1 VPVRLDLDP
10 ETLAEAPLRLGLS
23 CRAEVLVKKTAGPIP
38 EPPLVE
44 AAALNPDLRP
54 LEEEIAALINA
65 NTGGLQ
71 ADQ

>member
-1 VPVRLDLDP
+1 
-10 ETLAEAPLRLGLS
+10 
-23 CRAEVLVKKTAGPIP
+23 
-38 EPPLVE
+38 LVE